1 MKSSLREREGAE
13 RREVRGEGGGEPGA
27 RERVEGRRRMEETG
41 EGEGDGEKVEQVV
54 IIVSW
59 RRWTSSLCGRALRR
73 VRRDRQ
79 DRQLGLGLD

>member
-1 MKSSLREREGAE
+1 
-13 RREVRGEGGGEPGA
+13 
-27 RERVEGRRRMEETG
+27 MEETG